1 MEHDSGDFDCGDNVL
16 NDWLRRR
23 ALANQ
28 ISLASRTFVIC
39 TDGRHVV
46 AYYSL
51 ATGAIARELAPGAI
65 RRNMP
70 EQIPLIVVGRLAVDV
85 RHQKASLGRAMLRD
99 AMLRALT
106 VSREVA
112 VKALLVHL
120 TSAEAAEFYW
130 RYDFV
135 ISPIDP
141 MALLLPMATIAQA
154 LG

>member
-1 MEHDSGDFDCGDNVL
+1 MTSQDYSAPLPISMEHDSGDFDCGDNVL

-70 EQIPLIVVGRLAVDV
+70 EQIPLIVLGRLAVV
-85 RHQKASLGRAMLRD
+85 SEI
-99 AMLRALT
+99 
-106 VSREVA
+106 SREA
-112 VKALLVHL
+112 
-120 TSAEAAEFYW
+120 
-130 RYDFV
+130 
-135 ISPIDP
+135 P
-141 MALLLPMATIAQA
+141 
-154 LG
+154 